1 MGPPMNGMTR
11 WALLAAAVGA
21 VAPASC
27 GTRETGAAMAST
39 AAEQK
44 ALWARVEA
52 LPEIELPDGWYE
64 VPEATPL
71 PARWG
76 AVAALDPKGP
86 GAEALRTRY
95 ANGGRPFKHTVHTNM
110 PGPEGVTVTVVSP
123 AAGAFGRIGGAELER
138 LRAGTLEAGRAAEIR
153 RLTGEE

>member
-1 MGPPMNGMTR
+1 
-11 WALLAAAVGA
+11 
-21 VAPASC
+21 
-27 GTRETGAAMAST
+27 MAST

-44 ALWARVEA
+44 ALRARIEA

-76 AVAALDPKGP
+76 AIAALDPKGP
-86 GAEALRTRY
+86 GAEALKARY
-95 ANGGRPFKHTVHTNM
+95 ANGGRPFKHTVYTNM
-110 PGPEGVTVTVVSP
+110 PGPAGVTVTVVSP
-123 AAGAFGRIGGAELER
+123 AAGAFGRIEGAELEK
-138 LRAGTLEAGRAAEIR
+138 LKAGTLEAGRASEIR

>member
-1 MGPPMNGMTR
+1 MGPQMNVMVGL
-11 WALLAAAVGA
+11 ALLAAAAGA

-44 ALWARVEA
+44 ALWARIEA
-52 LPEIELPDGWYE
+52 LPEIELPDAWYE
-64 VPEATPL
+64 VPEATAL

-76 AVAALDPKGP
+76 AMAALDPKGP
-86 GAEALRTRY
+86 GAEALRAKF

-110 PGPEGVTVTVVSP
+110 PGPAGVSMTVVAP
-123 AAGAFGRIGGAELER
+123 AAGAFGRVGGAELEK
-138 LRAGTLEAGRAAEIR
+138 LKAGTLEAGRASEIR
-153 RLTGEE
+153 RLVGEG